1 MFKVDQSA
9 NRISKLDRKR
19 FSDLQIGE
27 RTHLQEWLAGMPDAL
42 GEELLIIQKEFAGF
56 ADTRER
62 LDLLALDKHG
72 QLVIIENKLDDTGR
86 DVVWQAVKY
95 AAYCSN
101 LTKTQ
106 IIDIFQQYLDGRRSG
121 ASAEEM
127 IREFLDEESL
137 DEIVLNGGNDQ
148 RIMFVA
154 GNFRKEVTA
163 AVLWLIAHDIRAQ
176 CFRVV
181 PYGFGEEL
189 LIDLNQIIP
198 TPEAADYMIGMATKE
213 KEERSTED
221 AQRRSHQLRLE
232 FWQQALDQFRVQELT
247 RYQNISPS
255 KDHWLNCAT
264 GVSACA
270 YALIFLQREAR
281 VELVF
286 QRADSTENK
295 WIFDKLK
302 ARQDELEERF
312 CGNLEWIRNNE
323 RKSSKIQLA
332 QSFDCYN
339 RDKWPEIIDWLGKHI
354 RLFESA
360 FSEPLN
366 QLNPELKAR
375 TSS

>member
-1 MFKVDQSA
+1 
-9 NRISKLDRKR
+9 
-19 FSDLQIGE
+19 
-27 RTHLQEWLAGMPDAL
+27 MPDAL

-62 LDLLALDKHG
+62 LDLLALDKRG

-106 IIDIFQQYLDGRRSG
+106 IIDIFQQYLDGQRSV
-121 ASAEEM
+121 ANAEVM
-127 IREFLDEESL
+127 IHEFLDEESL

-163 AVLWLIAHDIRAQ
+163 AVLWLITHGIRVQ

-181 PYGFGEEL
+181 PYSLGEEL
-189 LIDLNQIIP
+189 LIDLKQIIP
-198 TPEAADYMIGMATKE
+198 TPEATDYMISMATKE
-213 KEERSTED
+213 KEERSAED
-221 AQRRSHQLRLE
+221 AQRRSHQLRME
-232 FWQQALDQFRVQELT
+232 FWEQALDQFRVQGLT
-247 RYQNISPS
+247 RYQNIGPS

-264 GVSACA
+264 GVSGCV
-270 YALIFLQREAR
+270 YSLIFLQHEAR
-281 VELVF
+281 VELGF
-286 QRADSTENK
+286 QRADRTDNK
-295 WIFDKLK
+295 WIFDKLQAK
-302 ARQDELEERF
+302 KDELDRRF
-312 CGNLEWIRNNE
+312 GGNLEWKRMDDK
-323 RKSSKIQLA
+323 KSSKIQLA
-332 QSFDCYN
+332 QSFDSYH
-339 RDKWPEIIDWLGKHI
+339 RDVWPQIIDWLGKHV
-354 RLFESA
+354 RLLEGA

-375 TSS
+375 ASS

>member
-9 NRISKLDRKR
+9 NRIYKLDRKR
-19 FSDLQIGE
+19 FSDLKIGE

-62 LDLLALDKHG
+62 LDLLALDKRG

-106 IIDIFQQYLDGRRSG
+106 IIDIFQQYLDGQRSV
-121 ASAEEM
+121 ANAEVM
-127 IREFLDEESL
+127 IHEFLDEESL

-163 AVLWLIAHDIRAQ
+163 AVLWLITHGIRVQ

-181 PYGFGEEL
+181 PYSLGEEL
-189 LIDLNQIIP
+189 LIDLKQIIP
-198 TPEAADYMIGMATKE
+198 TPEATDYMISMATKE
-213 KEERSTED
+213 KEERSAED
-221 AQRRSHQLRLE
+221 AQRRSHQLRME
-232 FWQQALDQFRVQELT
+232 FWEQALDQFRVQGLT
-247 RYQNISPS
+247 RYQNIGPS

-264 GVSACA
+264 GVSGCV
-270 YALIFLQREAR
+270 YSLIFLQHEAR
-281 VELVF
+281 VELGF
-286 QRADSTENK
+286 QRADRTDNK
-295 WIFDKLK
+295 WIFDKLQAK
-302 ARQDELEERF
+302 KDELDRRF
-312 CGNLEWIRNNE
+312 GGNLEWKRMDDK
-323 RKSSKIQLA
+323 KSSKIQLA
-332 QSFDCYN
+332 QSFDSYH
-339 RDKWPEIIDWLGKHI
+339 RDVWPQIIDWLGKHV
-354 RLFESA
+354 RLLEGA

-375 TSS
+375 ASS

>member
-1 MFKVDQSA
+1 MFKVDQSK
-9 NRISKLDRKR
+9 NRIFRLDRKR
-19 FSDLQIGE
+19 FSDLKIGE
-27 RTHLQEWLAGMPDAL
+27 RTHLQEWLANTPDAL

-56 ADTRER
+56 TDTRER
-62 LDLLALDKHG
+62 LDLLALDKLG

-106 IIDIFQQYLDGRRSG
+106 IIEIFQQYLDGQRSG
-121 ASAEEM
+121 ANAEAL

-181 PYGFGEEL
+181 PYGLGEEL

-198 TPEAADYMIGMATKE
+198 TPEAADYMIGMVTKE

-232 FWQQALDQFRVQELT
+232 FWQQVLDRFRVQGLT
-247 RYQNISPS
+247 RYQNIGPS

-264 GVSACA
+264 GVSGCV
-270 YALIFLQREAR
+270 YSLIFLQHEAR
-281 VELVF
+281 VELGF
-286 QRADSTENK
+286 QRADRTENK

-302 ARQDELEERF
+302 ARKGEIETGLN
-312 CGNLEWIRNNE
+312 GNIEWRRNDDK
-323 RKSSKIQLA
+323 KSSKIQLA

-339 RDKWPEIIDWLGKHI
+339 RDKWPDIIDWLGKHI
-354 RLFESA
+354 RRFETA

-366 QLNPELKAR
+366 QLSPELKAR

>member
-9 NRISKLDRKR
+9 NRICKLDQKS
-19 FSDLQIGE
+19 FSDLNLGE

-56 ADTRER
+56 ADTGER

-106 IIDIFQQYLDGRRSG
+106 IIDIFQQYLDGQHSG
-121 ASAEEM
+121 ANAEEI
-127 IREFLDEESL
+127 IREFLDEEML

-163 AVLWLIAHDIRAQ
+163 AVLWLISHEIRVQ

-181 PYGFGEEL
+181 PYGLDEEL

-232 FWQQALDQFRVQELT
+232 FWQHALDQF
-247 RYQNISPS
+247 
-255 KDHWLNCAT
+255 
-264 GVSACA
+264 
-270 YALIFLQREAR
+270 
-281 VELVF
+281 
-286 QRADSTENK
+286 
-295 WIFDKLK
+295 
-302 ARQDELEERF
+302 
-312 CGNLEWIRNNE
+312 
-323 RKSSKIQLA
+323 
-332 QSFDCYN
+332 
-339 RDKWPEIIDWLGKHI
+339 
-354 RLFESA
+354 
-360 FSEPLN
+360 
-366 QLNPELKAR
+366 
-375 TSS
+375 